1 MPSVSREEFEIRSE
15 LEVIHL
21 PSGAVFRA
29 YPYSNPEDMLHSI
42 QVQWGWA
49 GSPWEGGDYA
59 EQIRSV
65 ASQLLLEQA
74 RREMERRKV
83 HNA

>member
-1 MPSVSREEFEIRSE
+1 MPSVSRDQFEIRSG
-15 LEVIHL
+15 LEVVHL
-21 PSGAVFRA
+21 PTGAVFRA
-29 YPYSNPEDMLHSI
+29 YPYSNTDDMLRSI
-42 QVQWGWA
+42 QVQWDWA
-49 GSPWEGGDYA
+49 GSPDNGNYA

-83 HNA
+83 HSA